1 VFIGGGKGKGG
12 LSLAMKR
19 TISILIVNAVLLFA
33 AVYVS
38 AEYVLDVA
46 IYNGDDD
53 TPAPRV
59 EFPGIEALRLGD
71 NLWIASPQYIRVRY
85 TSEAGRWS
93 IRIVTKNS
101 TDIGGVYPR
110 PLATGRD
117 VDGDG
122 EPDGDDQW
130 EWERLGNPS
139 YLMDGA
145 GNWQVG
151 DDVVSY
157 GGLINEGTKLD
168 PNSRATLA
176 WQVYRYNDPYYPVPA
191 LNPSPPPT
199 ALTDATVGGGPT
211 NDWAYIADAGDTGY
225 VLDPINNYFWVAYGS
240 RLFSLLA
247 QHPVVYRDA
256 GGRARP
262 KPGGGDCFIYV
273 GARFGRRATDGV
285 TDIGVLPAGD
295 YNTTIYLELIHW

>member
-1 VFIGGGKGKGG
+1 
-12 LSLAMKR
+12 MKR
-19 TISILIVNAVLLFA
+19 TIYILLFSAILLFA
-33 AVYVS
+33 AICVN

-53 TPAPRV
+53 TPAPRI
-59 EFPGIEALRLGD
+59 EFPGIEGLRLGD
-71 NLWIASPQYIRVRY
+71 NLWIASPQYVRVRY

-93 IRIVTKNS
+93 IRIITKNS

-110 PLATGRD
+110 PLGP
-117 VDGDG
+117 G
-122 EPDGDDQW
+122 PDLVW
-130 EWERLGNPS
+130 EWVRLGNPS
-139 YLMDGA
+139 YLADA
-145 GNWQVG
+145 LGNWQVG

-168 PNSRATLA
+168 PNSRATLS
-176 WQVYRYNDPYYPVPA
+176 WQVYRYDDPYYPVPA

-199 ALTDATVGGGPT
+199 ALNDGAVGGGPT
-211 NDWAYIADAGDTGY
+211 DDWAYIADAGDTGY

-240 RLFSLLA
+240 GGFSLLA

-256 GGRARP
+256 LGRARP
-262 KPGGGDCFIYV
+262 KPGGGDCLIYV
-273 GARFGRRATDGV
+273 GGRFGRRAPDGV